1 MYEYDNKSKFDSI
14 EVTLA
19 MGCRLNCKYCPQKLL
34 LGKYYENNPKRNKI
48 MRFADFKIIIER
60 VKKGGTICFSGMCEA
75 FHNPECA
82 EMIMYAYEQG
92 YKITLLTTLM
102 GADKAALEKLKNVE
116 FDGITLHIPDK
127 QGNSRF
133 DISNEY
139 LECLKYFHE
148 HFEISSYSC
157 HGDIHPEIAQ
167 YVDKNIVLSSQMID
181 RAGNLEMEK
190 HYTPKGE
197 IVCMVG
203 TIGQYGNWTPEVLPD
218 GTVVLCCMDYGM
230 QHVLGNLITM
240 TAEEIINEKEYQK
253 IVEGMKNECSH
264 ILCRKCSGA
273 MEIDKTPAYKLKKVM
288 DDYRCDKKNVDDAQR
303 KVAEKICS
311 SEKLCIYGLGKLFW
325 NNFFNQKWN
334 DVLLPNYLCDVNVE
348 YVGKT
353 IEGIQCIGV
362 DELKNIENCLVI
374 VHVADAE
381 PIKAELRQKGITNVI
396 SIQEI
401 YNEF

>member
-1 MYEYDNKSKFDSI
+1 MYEYYNKNKFDSI

-34 LGKYYENNPKRNKI
+34 ISKYYEENPKRNK
-48 MRFADFKIIIER
+48 MMQFQDFKTIIDR

-82 EMIMYAYEQG
+82 EMIVYAYEQG

-102 GADKAALEKLKNVE
+102 GADKEALEKIRHVE

-133 DISNEY
+133 DINEKY

-148 HFEISSYSC
+148 CFKISSYSC
-157 HGDIHPEIAQ
+157 HGDVHPEIEQ
-167 YVDKNIVLSSQMID
+167 YVDKNIILSSQMID
-181 RAGNLEMEK
+181 RAGNLEMET
-190 HYTPKGE
+190 HYAPKGE

-203 TIGQYGNWTPEVLPD
+203 TIGHYGNWTPEVLPD

-240 TAEEIINEKEYQK
+240 TAEEIISGKEYQK
-253 IVEGMKNECSH
+253 IIEGMKNEHSC

-273 MEIDKTPAYKLKKVM
+273 MEIQKTPAYRLKKAM
-288 DDYRCDKKNVDDAQR
+288 DDYRGDKSFADDMQR
-303 KVAEKICS
+303 KLAEKLCS
-311 SEKLCIYGLGKLFW
+311 SENLCIYGLGKFFW

-334 DVLLPNYLCDVNVE
+334 DVLSPDYLCDANVE

-353 IEGIQCIGV
+353 IEGIQCISV
-362 DELKNIENCLVI
+362 EELKNIENCLVI
-374 VHVADAE
+374 VHVANAE
-381 PIKAELRQKGITNVI
+381 PVKAELRQKGITNVI

-401 YNEF
+401 YNKF